1 MSKYL
6 QDPDYLFSILT
17 AIVKKNNGKIT
28 ISEKELKDVSKGDL
42 IGMYYEPK
50 TGNFVLKE
58 VEPQDLLQA
67 KTIINDKI
75 DTGYDN

>member
-1 MSKYL
+1 
-6 QDPDYLFSILT
+6 
-17 AIVKKNNGKIT
+17 
-28 ISEKELKDVSKGDL
+28 
-42 IGMYYEPK
+42 MYYEPK

>member
-17 AIVKKNNGKIT
+17 AIVKKNNGKII